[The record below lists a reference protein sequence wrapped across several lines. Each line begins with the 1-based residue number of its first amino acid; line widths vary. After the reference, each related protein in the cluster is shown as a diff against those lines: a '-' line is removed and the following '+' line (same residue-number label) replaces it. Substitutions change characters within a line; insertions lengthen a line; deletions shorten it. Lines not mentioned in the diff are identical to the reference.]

1 MMGRRAR
8 FVPWLVALLV
18 VLVCGGVAG
27 AAPVTL
33 VAVADGYVYELA
45 PDTNFGSNTALR
57 TDNSPFLRSFLRFDA
72 QGLVGGETVTVR
84 LFAAT
89 ANGQGVE
96 LHTVADTAWT
106 ESAIT
111 FDNAPPIGPV
121 IGSSGPITPGTW
133 ISFDVTSQVTSNG
146 PVSFALTS
154 PSNTA
159 TRFSSREGTNPPELV
174 LSGGVEGSSPYVVTR
189 SGSTYA
195 AQSQTNGTTF
205 TGSLK
210 VAVEAAV
217 ADLQAFAG
225 GDVIFGA
232 DTYDFGS
239 DHFEFDDV
247 TDVTFSGAGMG
258 MTVLQ
263 NASNAA
269 TDTEPFDFERSD
281 RITIRDMTVSAG
293 GPARNTSDALDFDG
307 GDDVLVERV
316 EIIQSRG
323 RGIVFDGKDA
333 VAASGGTAS
342 RNTVRDCLISGV
354 PKSGIELLAA
364 NENLVEGCTITDVG
378 GHGIQINKA
387 SPGADQPNKPSSDNV
402 ISANTI
408 TNSGID
414 GVNITSGDNNHVLA
428 NTITN
433 SSDDITERDGVRIT
447 SGDGIPCDA
456 NVVEGNVAFDDQ
468 AVQTQRHGLSIVH
481 SLCTGTVVGDNDFV
495 GNLSAQLLDQ
505 GTNTVFT
512 DTSAPTAPANLQ
524 TSAVNAT
531 SVTLTWEASTD
542 NYAVAGYTITR
553 DGSPLGTTTAQT
565 LTFTDTTVSSS
576 TTYTYTVTAFDA
588 AGNNSP
594 ASNTVT
600 VTTAG
605 AATTT
610 TLVAVADGYVY
621 ELAPDT
627 NFGSNT
633 ALRTDN
639 SPFLRSF
646 LRFDA
651 QGLVGGE
658 TVTVR
663 LFAATANGQ
672 GVELHTVA
680 DTAWTESAITFD
692 NAPPIGP
699 VIGSSGPITPGT
711 WISFDVTSQVTSNG
725 PVSFALTS
733 PSNTATRFSS
743 REGTNPPELVV
754 HTEP

>member
-1 MMGRRAR
+1 M
-8 FVPWLVALLV
+8 
-18 VLVCGGVAG
+18 
-27 AAPVTL
+27 
-33 VAVADGYVYELA
+33 
-45 PDTNFGSNTALR
+45 
-57 TDNSPFLRSFLRFDA
+57 
-72 QGLVGGETVTVR
+72 
-84 LFAAT
+84 
-89 ANGQGVE
+89 
-96 LHTVADTAWT
+96 
-106 ESAIT
+106 
-111 FDNAPPIGPV
+111 
-121 IGSSGPITPGTW
+121 
-133 ISFDVTSQVTSNG
+133 
-146 PVSFALTS
+146 
-154 PSNTA
+154 
-159 TRFSSREGTNPPELV
+159 
-174 LSGGVEGSSPYVVTR
+174 
-189 SGSTYA
+189 
-195 AQSQTNGTTF
+195 
-205 TGSLK
+205 
-210 VAVEAAV
+210 
-217 ADLQAFAG
+217 
-225 GDVIFGA
+225 
-232 DTYDFGS
+232 
-239 DHFEFDDV
+239 
-247 TDVTFSGAGMG
+247 
-258 MTVLQ
+258 
-263 NASNAA
+263 
-269 TDTEPFDFERSD
+269 
-281 RITIRDMTVSAG
+281 
-293 GPARNTSDALDFDG
+293 
-307 GDDVLVERV
+307 
-316 EIIQSRG
+316 
-323 RGIVFDGKDA
+323 
-333 VAASGGTAS
+333 AASGGTAS